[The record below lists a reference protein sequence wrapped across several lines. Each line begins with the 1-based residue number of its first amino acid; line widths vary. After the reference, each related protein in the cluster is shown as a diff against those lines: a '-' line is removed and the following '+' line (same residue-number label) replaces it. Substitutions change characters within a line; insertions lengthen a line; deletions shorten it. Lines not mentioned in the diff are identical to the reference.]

1 MLRLR
6 RMFLIGDAWKS
17 WRRGEAGMSE
27 AAVAIF
33 VLPFMMA
40 LIFTLIEVGFNLRFR
55 AAVDGI
61 TQDAAR
67 GVAQD
72 GANYWDRTSTLPIQF
87 TPEGTGPGVGWDAW
101 GTARLSELCT
111 TTGRCDAGG
120 ATMTCSP
127 NSPSSAPGAPV
138 TCTSNV
144 NYKPVVG
151 FTSNGIFSLGFSGLW
166 TNGVQ
171 ETVESRTVVGTG
183 E

>member
-6 RMFLIGDAWKS
+6 RMFLFGEAWRN

-33 VLPFMMA
+33 VLPFLMA

-55 AAVDGI
+55 AGVDGI
-61 TQDAAR
+61 TQDTVR

-72 GANYWDRTSTLPIQF
+72 GANYWDRTSTLPLQYQSSDL
-87 TPEGTGPGVGWDAW
+87 GWSAW
-101 GTARLSELCT
+101 GTDRLNELCE
-111 TTGRCDAGG
+111 TTGRCEPQ
-120 ATMTCSP
+120 ATMTCTP
-127 NSPSSAPGAPV
+127 ALPASAPGALV
-138 TCTSNV
+138 QCTAV
-144 NYKPVVG
+144 VPYEPVVE

-166 TNGVQ
+166 ADGIEQ
-171 ETVESRTVVGTG
+171 TVESRTVVGTG